1 MWSVFSMLDPFMK
14 VLEAILAVCGLIL
27 QSRSKA
33 RRVLLK
39 NEKFGFCF
47 FKDWEWLGWAATGK
61 ILIFSRFL
69 AHSITCLLLKN
80 VVLGHFWPFWGL
92 VFLEFLRWGRVD
104 QFSILWFVSILYIIC
119 QLFRPFIQKRIRQTP
134 HRNEKMWFFTSKRSS
149 IGDSPSFSKDL

>member
-1 MWSVFSMLDPFMK
+1 MWSVFSMLDSFMK

-39 NEKFGFCF
+39 KEKFGFCF
-47 FKDWEWLGWAATGK
+47 FKDWEWLGWAAMGK

-119 QLFRPFIQKRIRQTP
+119 QLFRPWTQYRVRQNP
-134 HRNEKMWFFTSKRSS
+134 PKNKKLWFFTFKRSFTRVS
-149 IGDSPSFSKDL
+149 SSSS